1 MSAREEWLDGAVPQS
16 WTLDLLA
23 CAYRNGSDRMVI
35 IRCEGR
41 EGFYLER
48 VVFPFELLTF
58 ECPADEKLEVWT
70 HGLGGPELID
80 SLPVGE
86 LKLDTKPAA
95 APLELK
101 AADRYD
107 FGLEG
112 FEAAAG

>member
-1 MSAREEWLDGAVPQS
+1 M
-16 WTLDLLA
+16 DLLA
-23 CAYRNGSDRMVI
+23 CAYRNRTDRMVI

-70 HGLGGPELID
+70 HGLGGPELMD
-80 SLPVGE
+80 SLPVAE
-86 LKLDTKPAA
+86 
-95 APLELK
+95 LELDSPK
-101 AADRYD
+101 PNAQQDLRVPEHYAFD
-107 FGLEG
+107 FEG